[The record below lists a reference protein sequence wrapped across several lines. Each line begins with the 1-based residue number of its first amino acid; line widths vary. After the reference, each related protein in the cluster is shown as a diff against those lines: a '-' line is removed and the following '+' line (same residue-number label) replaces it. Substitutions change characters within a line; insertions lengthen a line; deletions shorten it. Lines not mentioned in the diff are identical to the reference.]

1 MKLKD
6 EMCFDLMTFIRKTPN
21 EVVIPNFYFGWYEM
35 DVFRLTPSGF
45 VTEYEIKTSRADLK
59 NDFKKSRIIKFSNKE
74 GDNTEVFKHEEIE
87 KGSYKANKFFF
98 VVPDGLVK
106 PEEIPKHCGLIYFKK
121 SVSEIDGNIY
131 KEFKVVQPAKFLNK
145 NKFEESGFKD
155 LCKSL
160 SWREMTIRLKNI
172 RQKKEI
178 DRLKKLN
185 NY

>member
-6 EMCFDLMTFIRKTPN
+6 EICFDLMTFIRKTPN

-59 NDFKKSRIIKFSNKE
+59 NDFKKSRIVKFSNQE

-106 PEEIPKHCGLIYFKK
+106 PEEIPKNCGLIYFKK
-121 SVSEIDGNIY
+121 SVSEIDGQTY
-131 KEFKVVQPAKFLNK
+131 KEFKIVQPAKFLNK

-160 SWREMTIRLKNI
+160 SWREMTIRAKNV
-172 RQKKEI
+172 RLQKEI
-178 DRLKKLN
+178 NRLKKLN

>member
-35 DVFRLTPSGF
+35 DVFRLTSSGF

-59 NDFKKSRIIKFSNKE
+59 NDFKKSRIVKFSNQE

-98 VVPDGLVK
+98 AVPDGLVK
-106 PEEIPKHCGLIYFKK
+106 AEEIPKNCGLIYYEKRFETFREVK
-121 SVSEIDGNIY
+121 
-131 KEFKVVQPAKFLNK
+131 PAKFIHK
-145 NKFEESGFKD
+145 NKFDESGFKD

-160 SWREMTIRLKNI
+160 SWREMSIRLKNVQ
-172 RQKKEI
+172 QKKEI
-178 DRLKKLN
+178 DKLKKLN